1 MKKEWKD
8 LTDFEIWQD
17 IENIL
22 AVDKD
27 EWVSSLN
34 KATKAIENLKIVKTK
49 FSLLSAKRLNLG
61 NNLLSLTIF
70 TKMLYEKKLKKK
82 TIKKIIFIVWDEY
95 FNHLLEKNRRLNEF
109 DFSNLGFVGEHIEIT
124 GILEKLLFRKAIK
137 LIKPRKI
144 KNKWIFKK
152 LNKTEL
158 KIIKKYKPISDVINQ
173 MLNKKDR
180 TGEENIY
187 KVEEIVENSI

>member
-49 FSLLSAKRLNLG
+49 FSLHSAKRLNLG

-70 TKMLYEKKLKKK
+70 TKMLYEKKLKKI

>member
-70 TKMLYEKKLKKK
+70 TKMLYEKKLKKI

-152 LNKTEL
+152 YF
-158 KIIKKYKPISDVINQ
+158 KY
-173 MLNKKDR
+173 
-180 TGEENIY
+180 
-187 KVEEIVENSI
+187 